1 MKKSINKKEAEE
13 IISKSLSALGLSE
26 DMETN
31 PLIMKE
37 VIKEMKLD
45 DFEGTV
51 NIFNLKE
58 IQSEPK
64 EFNPLFVDIKK
75 ALINSHPAI
84 IEFLELALKKKWFKK
99 SDSITKSAHILF
111 VLEHLTSSI
120 CNDDL
125 FFDKIHTHI
134 KLKEREYGLDLS
146 SPIKALFNLY
156 HLSHTF
162 FGSVKALTVDPM
174 MIHINPKY
182 RDFKLSK
189 DELKTCYKNHRL
201 NYFEYKLLKR
211 KNKIKSFLDL
221 GKINIYEAGI
231 TDYNKGF
238 NANAL
243 CAEALSEE
251 LNNLD
256 IDIKYKKML
265 IAPANS
271 KNPFYKQFSEN
282 YSIDF
287 PVSQKWQSLYVSWNL
302 AFVLGHLDN
311 LDILFPKLLLPSVLG
326 VKSNQFIET
335 RVVSL
340 WLSII
345 FYIFRLEENKT
356 LSGPQNR
363 IEMAVEFGKINKKYA
378 VELARRDLHES
389 EKEFKEKYNRFF
401 AHIYRNFFKITRN
414 FF

>member
-13 IISKSLSALGLSE
+13 IILKSLSALGLSE
-26 DMETN
+26 DMKTN

-45 DFEGTV
+45 DFESTA
-51 NIFNLKE
+51 NIFDLKE
-58 IQSEPK
+58 IQSKPK
-64 EFNPLFVDIKK
+64 EFKPLFVDIKK
-75 ALINSHPAI
+75 ALINNHPAV
-84 IEFLELALKKKWFKK
+84 IEFIELALKKRWLKK
-99 SDSITKSAHILF
+99 SDNIIKSAHILYIF
-111 VLEHLTSSI
+111 EYLTSSI

-125 FFDKIHTHI
+125 FFNEIHAHI
-134 KLKEREYGLDLS
+134 KLKEKEYGLDLS
-146 SPIKALFNLY
+146 NPIKALSNLY
-156 HLSHTF
+156 RLSHTF
-162 FGSVKALTVDPM
+162 FGSVKALTIDPM
-174 MIHINPKY
+174 MIHINPQF

-189 DELKTCYKNHRL
+189 EELKTCYKKHKL

-211 KNKIKSFLDL
+211 KNKIKSFLEL

-231 TDYNKGF
+231 ADYNKGF
-238 NANAL
+238 RSNAL

-251 LNNLD
+251 LNNLE

-287 PVSQKWQSLYVSWNL
+287 PVSQRWQSLYVGWNL

-311 LDILFPKLLLPSVLG
+311 LDILFPKLLIPSVLS
-326 VKSNQFIET
+326 VKSNQFIEA

-356 LSGPQNR
+356 ISGPQNR
-363 IEMAVEFGKINKKYA
+363 IEMAQEFGKINKKYA
-378 VELARRDLHES
+378 IELANKDLHEN
-389 EKEFKEKYNRFF
+389 EKEFKQLYNRFF
-401 AHIYRNFFKITRN
+401 SHRYQNFFKIISN

>member
-1 MKKSINKKEAEE
+1 MRKSINKKEAEE
-13 IISKSLSALGLSE
+13 IISKSLSVLGLSE
-26 DMETN
+26 NIKTN

-37 VIKEMKLD
+37 VINEMKLD
-45 DFEGTV
+45 DFESTA
-51 NIFNLKE
+51 NIFDLQE
-58 IQSEPK
+58 IQTKEK
-64 EFNPLFVDIKK
+64 EFRPLFVDIKK
-75 ALINSHPAI
+75 ALINNNPAI
-84 IEFLELALKKKWFKK
+84 IEFLELALKKGWLKK
-99 SDSITKSAHILF
+99 SENIVKSAHILYIF
-111 VLEHLTSSI
+111 EFLTSAI
-120 CNDDL
+120 CNNDV
-125 FFDKIHTHI
+125 FFDEIHTHI
-134 KLKEREYGLDLS
+134 KLKEKEYGLDLS
-146 SPIKALFNLY
+146 NAIKALFNLY

-174 MIHINPKY
+174 MIHINPRF

-189 DELKTCYKNHRL
+189 KELKTCYKNHRL

-211 KNKIKSFLDL
+211 KNKIKSFLEL

-238 NANAL
+238 KSNAL

-251 LNNLD
+251 LNNLNTN
-256 IDIKYKKML
+256 IKYRTML

-271 KNPFYKQFSEN
+271 KNTFYKQLSEN

-287 PVSQKWQSLYVSWNL
+287 PVSQNWQSLYVSWNL
-302 AFVLGHLDN
+302 VFVLGHLDN
-311 LDILFPKLLLPSVLG
+311 LDILFPKLLIPSVLG
-326 VKSNQFIET
+326 VKSNQFIEA

-356 LSGPQNR
+356 LSGPKDR
-363 IEMAVEFGKINKKYA
+363 FVMAQEFGEINKKYA
-378 VELARRDLHES
+378 IELANKDLHEN
-389 EKEFKEKYNRFF
+389 EKEFIKLYNQFF
-401 AHIYRNFFKITRN
+401 SHRYLNFFKILKN

>member
-1 MKKSINKKEAEE
+1 MKKTINKKDAEE
-13 IISKSLSALGLSE
+13 IISNSLSALGLSE
-26 DMETN
+26 DMKTN

-45 DFEGTV
+45 DFESTT
-51 NIFNLKE
+51 NIFDLKE
-58 IQSEPK
+58 IQSKEK
-64 EFNPLFVDIKK
+64 EFRPLFVDIKN
-75 ALINSHPAI
+75 ALITNYPAI
-84 IEFLELALKKKWFKK
+84 IEFLNLALKKGWLKK
-99 SDSITKSAHILF
+99 SDNTIKSAHILY
-111 VLEHLTSSI
+111 VLEYLTSSI
-120 CNDDL
+120 CNNDG
-125 FFDKIHTHI
+125 FFDEIHTHI
-134 KLKEREYGLDLS
+134 KLKEKEYGLDLS
-146 SPIKALFNLY
+146 NLIKALFNLF

-174 MIHINPKY
+174 MIHINPRF
-182 RDFKLSK
+182 RDFRLSK

-211 KNKIKSFLDL
+211 KNKIKSLLEL

-231 TDYNKGF
+231 ADYNRGF
-238 NANAL
+238 KSNAL

-251 LNNLD
+251 LNNLN
-256 IDIKYKKML
+256 INIKYRKML

-271 KNPFYKQFSEN
+271 KNPFYKQLPEN

-302 AFVLGHLDN
+302 AFVLGELDN
-311 LDILFPKLLLPSVLG
+311 LDILFPKLLIPSVIS
-326 VKSNQFIET
+326 VKSNQFIEA

-345 FYIFRLEENKT
+345 FYIFRLEENKII
-356 LSGPQNR
+356 SGPQNR
-363 IEMAVEFGKINKKYA
+363 IEMAQEFGSINKKYA
-378 VELARRDLHES
+378 IELANKDLNES
-389 EKEFKEKYNRFF
+389 EKEFRQKYNRFF
-401 AHIYRNFFKITRN
+401 SHRYRNFFKIISN